1 MSHEDA
7 ASFYVQL
14 GAIVFV
20 LAFGARLA
28 GRLGL
33 SPIPLYLLAG
43 LVVGSFD
50 IPALS
55 GEFIGFA
62 ADLGVILLLFLIG
75 LEYTAEELRAHLR
88 RFRGMAA
95 LDAVLNFT
103 PGLAA
108 GLLLG
113 WDWKAAILLGGVTWV
128 SSSSIVYKA
137 LGDLGWMRNRETPAI
152 VSVLVAED
160 LAMAAFIPLVATLLV
175 GGGVLASIG
184 SLAVAAAAAAAA
196 LVGAIRFG
204 ESLERI
210 VAHTSEEVVLLSAIG
225 LVLIVAGVA
234 EHLQVSAAV
243 GAFLVGIAL
252 SGEIAHRTQTLL
264 SPIRDFN
271 AALFFLFFGLQID
284 TSQLGGV
291 IVPVAGL
298 VVVSAATKVI
308 VGWRAAALVGAGRD
322 GQARAAVALIPRG
335 EMSIV
340 LASLGAGAAS
350 QLEPLAAGYV
360 LVLAIAGPVLMRF
373 SPEPEDAAAPARAAL
388 REGLPGAAPGLDA
401 RA

>member
-1 MSHEDA
+1 VSHEDA

-33 SPIPLYLLAG
+33 SPVPLYLLAG
-43 LVVGSFD
+43 LLVGSFD

-62 ADLGVILLLFLIG
+62 AELGVILLLFLIG

-95 LDAVLNFT
+95 LDAVLNFA

-113 WDWKAAILLGGVTWV
+113 WDWEAAILLGGITWI
-128 SSSSIVYKA
+128 SSSSIVYKS

-160 LAMAAFIPLVATLLV
+160 LAMAVFIPFVAALLV
-175 GGGVLASIG
+175 GGSVLASIG
-184 SLAVAAAAAAAA
+184 SLAVAAAAATAA

-210 VAHTSEEVVLLSAIG
+210 VAHTSEEVVLLSALG
-225 LVLIVAGVA
+225 VVLIVAGIA

-284 TSQLGGV
+284 TSQLSGV
-291 IVPVAGL
+291 VVPVAVL

-308 VGWRAAALVGAGRD
+308 VGWRAAGLVGAGRA
-322 GQARAAVALIPRG
+322 GRARAAVALIPRG

-350 QLEPLAAGYV
+350 QLQPLAAGYV
-360 LVLAIAGPVLMRF
+360 LVLAIAGPVLMRL

-388 REGLPGAAPGLDA
+388 HEGLPGAAPGLDA
-401 RA
+401 KA